1 MHPRPTIINWV
12 HSQGNKMKLVTILSI
27 VLFLTGCAAANISSQ
42 VRESGV
48 EGSSMI
54 TRCVNYTTGN
64 DTETNGILKQFDGWR
79 MIYMSEYTTPNKT
92 NSAAITC
99 FEQPGS

>member
-1 MHPRPTIINWV
+1 
-12 HSQGNKMKLVTILSI
+12 MKLVTILGV

-42 VRESGV
+42 VRESGID
-48 EGSSMI
+48 GSNMI

-64 DTETNGILKQFDGWR
+64 DSETNSILKQYDGWK

-92 NSAAITC
+92 NSAAVTC
-99 FEQPGS
+99 FEQPGA